1 MRSAYK
7 VARREAKT
15 HSRKASKE
23 GNFASAVV
31 WDMWADKLTEAIK
44 ETKKICP

>member
-1 MRSAYK
+1 MRSSYK
-7 VARREAKT
+7 VARRQAKAY
-15 HSRKASKE
+15 SRKALKE
-23 GNFASAVV
+23 GNFASAVG